1 MSSVT
6 HSNTLCY
13 DCIRNSEGE
22 IMSNTFDIRLSAI
35 NDNFKRDGDNLRRSR
50 ELAKLEVDAC
60 NSLRRCQRAGDEDCS
75 HLEELCDHLDDVQRG
90 TLWL

>member
-6 HSNTLCY
+6 NGNTLCY
-13 DCIRNSEGE
+13 NCIRNSEGE

-35 NDNFKRDGDNLRRSR
+35 NDNFNRDGDNLRRSR
-50 ELAKLEVDAC
+50 ELQSLEVDAC
-60 NSLRRCQRAGDEDCS
+60 NALRRCQRAGDEDCS

-90 TLWL
+90 TLCL